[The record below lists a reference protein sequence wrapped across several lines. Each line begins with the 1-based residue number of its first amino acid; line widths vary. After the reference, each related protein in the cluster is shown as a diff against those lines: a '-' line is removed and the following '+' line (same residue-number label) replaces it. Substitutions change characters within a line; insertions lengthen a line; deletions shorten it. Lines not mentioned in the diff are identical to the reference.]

1 MSMARWL
8 LYIQIASGYHTEF
21 MWDAHYSTSFLVLC
35 CGYVPVE
42 IGALEPSSLTSHRR
56 Y

>member
-8 LYIQIASGYHTEF
+8 LYVQIASISHTKF
-21 MWDAHYSTSFLVLC
+21 MRDAHYSTSFLMLC
-35 CGYVPVE
+35 CGYVLVE